1 MQARMHMH
9 STNGSASCALSHLA
23 FACEHVHMGS
33 GHRSCA
39 SVGHTGAC
47 NVSCMPGNTVM
58 GGGGMQLETS
68 FSVTSPTVDVSRSTL
83 GILLTTWSRP
93 TCHNIVG
100 ENGPHFPQC
109 FGQLLLRSVLLLG
122 TLCAQHVMCIGAQRA
137 SLAHSE
143 RPASK
148 R

>member
-1 MQARMHMH
+1 MHMH
-9 STNGSASCALSHLA
+9 STNGSACCASSHLA
-23 FACEHVHMGS
+23 FACEHVHVGS

-39 SVGHTGAC
+39 LVSHMGAC
-47 NVSCMPGNTVM
+47 DVSHMPGNMVM

-93 TCHNIVG
+93 TCHDIAG
-100 ENGPHFPQC
+100 ENGLHFPQH
-109 FGQLLLRSVLLLG
+109 FGQLLLRSMLLLG
-122 TLCAQHVMCIGAQRA
+122 TLCAQHTMCIGAQRA
-137 SLAHSE
+137 SSAHSE

>member
-1 MQARMHMH
+1 MHMH
-9 STNGSASCALSHLA
+9 SANGSACCALSHLT
-23 FACEHVHMGS
+23 FACEHVCMGS

-39 SVGHTGAC
+39 LVGHMGAC
-47 NVSCMPGNTVM
+47 DVSCMPGNTVM
-58 GGGGMQLETS
+58 GGGMQLETS

-83 GILLTTWSRP
+83 GILLATWSRP
-93 TCHNIVG
+93 TCHDIVG
-100 ENGPHFPQC
+100 ENGPHFPQH
-109 FGQLLLRSVLLLG
+109 FRQLLLRSMLLLG

-137 SLAHSE
+137 SLACSK